1 MDELTLRRAKRGD
14 PAAFE
19 ALITPHERMLW
30 RVCWHYTQHTEDA
43 RDCAQEAMLKAWR
56 ALPDY
61 RGDCSLETWLY
72 RIAASCCLDF
82 LRKKSRRAAESTEQ
96 LAEEGG
102 FDPPDPSPQPEEEL
116 QRRDERAELQKALA
130 ALPDDMRIALTMSAV
145 EGRRYEDIA
154 QVLGVAPG
162 TVKSRI
168 SRARVRLSEIL
179 SGKREPSPAS
189 SVQHCER
196 RTAK

>member
-19 ALITPHERMLW
+19 ALMTPHEEMLW
-30 RVCWHYTQHTEDA
+30 RVCWHYTQHREDA
-43 RDCAQEAMLKAWR
+43 RDCVQEAMLKAWR
-56 ALPDY
+56 ALPQY

-96 LAEEGG
+96 LAEEDG

-116 QRRDERAELQKALA
+116 QRRDERAELQSALA

-179 SGKREPSPAS
+179 SGKREPLPAS
-189 SVQHCER
+189 SVQPSER
-196 RTAK
+196 RTVK

>member
-1 MDELTLRRAKRGD
+1 MDELTLRRAQRGD

-19 ALITPHERMLW
+19 ALITPCESMLW
-30 RVCWHYTQHTEDA
+30 RVCWHYTQHREDA

-82 LRKKSRRAAESTEQ
+82 LRRKGRWAAESAEQ
-96 LAEEGG
+96 LAEEAG
-102 FDPPDPSPQPEEEL
+102 FDPPDPSPQPEEAL
-116 QRRDERAELQKALA
+116 QRRDERAELQSALA

-189 SVQHCER
+189 SVQHGER
-196 RTAK
+196 RTAR

>member
-1 MDELTLRRAKRGD
+1 MDELTLRRAQRGD

-19 ALITPHERMLW
+19 ALITPCESMLW
-30 RVCWHYTQHTEDA
+30 RVCWHYTQHREDA

-82 LRKKSRRAAESTEQ
+82 LRRKGRWAAESAEQ
-96 LAEEGG
+96 MAKEAG
-102 FDPPDPSPQPEEEL
+102 FDPPDPSPQPEEAL
-116 QRRDERAELQKALA
+116 QRRDERAELQSALA

-154 QVLGVAPG
+154 QVLGVAPS

-189 SVQHCER
+189 SVQHSER

>member
-1 MDELTLRRAKRGD
+1 MDELTLRRAQRGD

-19 ALITPHERMLW
+19 ALITPCESMLW
-30 RVCWHYTQHTEDA
+30 RVCWHYTQHREDA

-82 LRKKSRRAAESTEQ
+82 LRRKGRWAAESAEQ
-96 LAEEGG
+96 LAKEAG
-102 FDPPDPSPQPEEEL
+102 FDPPDPSPQPEEAL
-116 QRRDERAELQKALA
+116 QRRDERAELQSALA

-189 SVQHCER
+189 SVQHGER
-196 RTAK
+196 RTAR

>member
-19 ALITPHERMLW
+19 ALMAPHEEMLW
-30 RVCWHYTQHTEDA
+30 RVCWHYTQHREDA
-43 RDCAQEAMLKAWR
+43 RDCVQEAMLKAWR
-56 ALPDY
+56 ALPQY

-72 RIAASCCLDF
+72 RIAASCCLDL
-82 LRKKSRRAAESTEQ
+82 LRQQRRTPAASAEQ
-96 LAEEGG
+96 LAEEG

-116 QRRDERAELQKALA
+116 QRRDERAELQNALA
-130 ALPDDMRIALTMSAV
+130 ALPDDMRVALTMSAV

-189 SVQHCER
+189 SVQHSER

>member
-1 MDELTLRRAKRGD
+1 MDEMTLRRAKRGD

-19 ALITPHERMLW
+19 ALITPHERMVW

-43 RDCAQEAMLKAWR
+43 RDCAQETMLKAWR

-72 RIAASCCLDF
+72 RIATSCCLDF
-82 LRKKSRRAAESTEQ
+82 LRTKSRGTAESTEQ

-116 QRRDERAELQKALA
+116 QRRDERAELQSALA

-179 SGKREPSPAS
+179 SGKREPLPAS
-189 SVQHCER
+189 SVQPSER
-196 RTAK
+196 RTVK

>member
-1 MDELTLRRAKRGD
+1 MDEMTLRRAKRGD

-19 ALITPHERMLW
+19 ALITPHERMVW
-30 RVCWHYTQHTEDA
+30 RVCWHYTQHAEDA
-43 RDCAQEAMLKAWR
+43 RDCAQETMLKAWR

-82 LRKKSRRAAESTEQ
+82 LRKKNRETAESTEQ

-116 QRRDERAELQKALA
+116 QRRDERAELQSALA

-179 SGKREPSPAS
+179 SGKREPSPTF
-189 SVQHCER
+189 SVQHSER

>member
-1 MDELTLRRAKRGD
+1 MDEMTLRRAKRGD

-19 ALITPHERMLW
+19 ALITPHERMVW

-43 RDCAQEAMLKAWR
+43 RDCAQETMLKAWR

-82 LRKKSRRAAESTEQ
+82 LRKKNRETAESTEQ

-116 QRRDERAELQKALA
+116 QRRDERAELQNALA
-130 ALPDDMRIALTMSAV
+130 ALPDDMRVALTMSAV

-179 SGKREPSPAS
+179 SGKREPSPTF
-189 SVQHCER
+189 SVQHNER

>member
-19 ALITPHERMLW
+19 ALVTPLEGMLW
-30 RVCWHYTQHTEDA
+30 RVCWHYTQHREDA

-82 LRKKSRRAAESTEQ
+82 LRKKGRTALASTEQ
-96 LAEEGG
+96 LAQEGG

-189 SVQHCER
+189 SVQHSER

>member
-1 MDELTLRRAKRGD
+1 MDELTLRRAQRGD

-19 ALITPHERMLW
+19 ALITPCESMLW
-30 RVCWHYTQHTEDA
+30 RVCWHYTQHREDA

-82 LRKKSRRAAESTEQ
+82 LRRKGRWATESAEQ

-102 FDPPDPSPQPEEEL
+102 FDPPDPSPQPEDEL
-116 QRRDERAELQKALA
+116 QRRDERAELQSALA

-179 SGKREPSPAS
+179 SGKREPLPAS
-189 SVQHCER
+189 SVQPSER
-196 RTAK
+196 STVK

>member
-1 MDELTLRRAKRGD
+1 MDELTLRRAQRGD

-19 ALITPHERMLW
+19 ALITPCESMLW
-30 RVCWHYTQHTEDA
+30 RVCWHYTQHREDA

-82 LRKKSRRAAESTEQ
+82 LRRKGRWAAESAEQ

-116 QRRDERAELQKALA
+116 QRRDERAELQSALT

-179 SGKREPSPAS
+179 SGKREPLPAS
-189 SVQHCER
+189 SVQPSER
-196 RTAK
+196 RTVK

>member
-1 MDELTLRRAKRGD
+1 MDELTLRRAQRGD

-19 ALITPHERMLW
+19 ALITPCERMLW
-30 RVCWHYTQHTEDA
+30 RVCWHYTQHREDA

-82 LRKKSRRAAESTEQ
+82 LRRKGRWAAESAEQ
-96 LAEEGG
+96 LAKEAG
-102 FDPPDPSPQPEEEL
+102 FDPPDPSPQPEEAL
-116 QRRDERAELQKALA
+116 QRRDERAELQSALA

-179 SGKREPSPAS
+179 SGKREPSPTF
-189 SVQHCER
+189 SVQHSER

>member
-1 MDELTLRRAKRGD
+1 MDELTLHRAKRGD

-61 RGDCSLETWLY
+61 RGNCSLETWLY

-82 LRKKSRRAAESTEQ
+82 LRRKGRWAAESAEQ
-96 LAEEGG
+96 LAEEAG
-102 FDPPDPSPQPEEEL
+102 FDPPDPSPQPEEAL
-116 QRRDERAELQKALA
+116 QRRDERAELQSALA

>member
-1 MDELTLRRAKRGD
+1 MDELTLRRAQRGD

-19 ALITPHERMLW
+19 ALITPCESMLW
-30 RVCWHYTQHTEDA
+30 RVCWHYTQHREDA

-82 LRKKSRRAAESTEQ
+82 LRRKGRWAAESAEQ

-116 QRRDERAELQKALA
+116 QRRDERAELQSALT

-179 SGKREPSPAS
+179 SGKREPSPTS
-189 SVQHCER
+189 SVQHSER

>member
-1 MDELTLRRAKRGD
+1 MDELTLRRAQRGD

-19 ALITPHERMLW
+19 ALITPCESMLW
-30 RVCWHYTQHTEDA
+30 RVCWHYTQHREDA

-61 RGDCSLETWLY
+61 RGNCSLETWLY

-82 LRKKSRRAAESTEQ
+82 LRRKGRWAAESAEQ
-96 LAEEGG
+96 LAEEAG
-102 FDPPDPSPQPEEEL
+102 FDPPDPSPQPEEAL
-116 QRRDERAELQKALA
+116 QRRDERAELQSALA

-189 SVQHCER
+189 SVQHGER
-196 RTAK
+196 RTAR

>member
-1 MDELTLRRAKRGD
+1 MDELTLHRAKRGD

-116 QRRDERAELQKALA
+116 QRRDERAELQSALA

-145 EGRRYEDIA
+145 
-154 QVLGVAPG
+154 
-162 TVKSRI
+162 
-168 SRARVRLSEIL
+168 
-179 SGKREPSPAS
+179 
-189 SVQHCER
+189 
-196 RTAK
+196 

>member
-1 MDELTLRRAKRGD
+1 MDELTLRRAQRGD

-19 ALITPHERMLW
+19 ALITPCESMLW
-30 RVCWHYTQHTEDA
+30 RVCWHYTQHREDA

-82 LRKKSRRAAESTEQ
+82 LRRKGRWAAESAEQ
-96 LAEEGG
+96 LAKEAG
-102 FDPPDPSPQPEEEL
+102 FDPPDPSPQPEEAL
-116 QRRDERAELQKALA
+116 QRRDERAELQSALA

-179 SGKREPSPAS
+179 SGKREPSPTF
-189 SVQHCER
+189 SVQHSER

>member
-1 MDELTLRRAKRGD
+1 MDELTLRRAQRGD

-19 ALITPHERMLW
+19 ALITPCESMMW
-30 RVCWHYTQHTEDA
+30 RVCWHYTQQREDA

-82 LRKKSRRAAESTEQ
+82 LRRKGRWAAESAEQ

-102 FDPPDPSPQPEEEL
+102 FDPPDPSPQPEDEL
-116 QRRDERAELQKALA
+116 QRRDERAELQSALA

-189 SVQHCER
+189 SVQHSER

>member
-19 ALITPHERMLW
+19 ALMTPHEEMLW
-30 RVCWHYTQHTEDA
+30 RVCWHYTQHREDA
-43 RDCAQEAMLKAWR
+43 RDCVQEAMLKAWR
-56 ALPDY
+56 ALPQY

-72 RIAASCCLDF
+72 RIAASCCLDL
-82 LRKKSRRAAESTEQ
+82 LRKQRRTPAASAEQ
-96 LAEEGG
+96 LAEEG

-116 QRRDERAELQKALA
+116 QRRDERAELQNALA
-130 ALPDDMRIALTMSAV
+130 ALPDDMRVALTMSAV

-179 SGKREPSPAS
+179 SGKREPSPTF
-189 SVQHCER
+189 SVQHSER